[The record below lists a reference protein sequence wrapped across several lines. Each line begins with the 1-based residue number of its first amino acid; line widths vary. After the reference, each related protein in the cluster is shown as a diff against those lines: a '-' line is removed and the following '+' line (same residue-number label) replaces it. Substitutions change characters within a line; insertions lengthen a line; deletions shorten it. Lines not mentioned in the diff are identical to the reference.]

1 MVYNAMK
8 LFMEVNPQLFDECS
22 HDYTETQSSAPA
34 RQRARNAKWEQLSQQ
49 AKARQNGRIQS
60 MKAGLGVQTG
70 LAAPTGNI
78 GPTIA
83 TQLEVHEGPAPIRGS
98 YASASESD
106 ANTGGLSHERLHQ
119 FESMNITEE
128 AEEGLA
134 PGVTSNNSNTS

>member
-60 MKAGLGVQTG
+60 MKAGLGVTTG
-70 LAAPTGNI
+70 SI
-78 GPTIA
+78 GPTVA
-83 TQLEVHEGPAPIRGS
+83 TQLEVHEGPAPIRAS
-98 YASASESD
+98 YTSESD
-106 ANTGGLSHERLHQ
+106 AHGDGLSHERLHQ
-119 FESMNITEE
+119 FESMNITGE
-128 AEEGLA
+128 AEDGPA
-134 PGVTSNNSNTS
+134 PVGTLNNLNNS